1 MVQVN
6 KRVTVLTEFP
16 APTGK
21 GAGRRSLGGAA
32 GPIVLA
38 LALAGA
44 VAVFWMGIVS
54 LGQAWVLPEYS
65 HGPLIPVLSG
75 YLFLRQ
81 LKMVPP
87 APDAQRT
94 RWPGVLVMAGALVV
108 AMGGNLAKI
117 PDIVTYAM
125 IVWIYG
131 LVLVTFG
138 WERGRQ
144 FWPPV
149 LHLVFMLPLPAIL
162 YWQLSIKLQFI
173 SSELGVAL
181 IRAMDIPVFLDG
193 NVIDLGI
200 YKLQVAEACSGLRYL
215 FPVMSFSYI
224 FSVLYRGPIWH
235 KAVLLLSAAPITV
248 LMNSFRIGM
257 IGVLVDNY
265 GIEQAEG
272 FLHYFEGWVIFIACV
287 LILFGLARLM
297 QWIGRDRRPLG
308 EALDLDVNGLGTQ
321 AARAFQIRASA
332 ALIGVALGTSALGAA
347 WHLAPAR
354 AAVDVPRDPLVLFPR
369 TLDSW
374 TGGPQ
379 RRLEPNIE
387 AVLKADD
394 YLSIGYESREHARPV
409 DLFIAYYEKQ
419 NEGAGIHSP
428 EVCIPGGGWEMS
440 QIAETTVP
448 VTLAD
453 GTDGGTSGGTSGGTV
468 RAMPVNRAV
477 IQKGLER
484 QLVYY
489 WFEQRGRRLTSD
501 YMAKATTIL
510 DSITRGRSDGA
521 LVRLITPIGPEAGA
535 EAAADARLRDFLGEM
550 AAELARFVPE

>member
-1 MVQVN
+1 MN

-16 APTGK
+16 ASSE
-21 GAGRRSLGGAA
+21 RQSFGAA
-32 GPIVLA
+32 GPLLLA
-38 LALAGA
+38 LAIAGA
-44 VAVFWMGIVS
+44 VAVFWSGFLA
-54 LGQAWVLPEYS
+54 LGEAWVLPEYS

-81 LKMVPP
+81 LKTVPP
-87 APDAQRT
+87 DPGAVRI
-94 RWPGVLVMAGALVV
+94 RWPGVLVMATALLI
-108 AMGGNLAKI
+108 ATGGNLARI

-125 IVWIYG
+125 ILWVYG

-138 WERGRQ
+138 WRRGKQ

-181 IRAMDIPVFLDG
+181 IRLMDIPVFLDG
-193 NVIDLGI
+193 NVIDLGS

-224 FSVLYRGPIWH
+224 FSVLYRGPVWH

-248 LMNSFRIGM
+248 LMNSFRIGV

-287 LILFGLARLM
+287 LILFGLARAM
-297 QWIGRDRRPLG
+297 QWIARDRRPLG

-321 AARAFQIRASA
+321 ARRAFAVRPSGGLAVG
-332 ALIGVALGTSALGAA
+332 ALATVLVGAA
-347 WHLAPAR
+347 WHLAPER
-354 AAVDVPRDPLVLFPR
+354 AAADVPRDPLVLFPR
-369 TLDSW
+369 ALGDWTAASPRQLD
-374 TGGPQ
+374 PD
-379 RRLEPNIE
+379 IE
-387 AVLKADD
+387 AVLRADD
-394 YLSIGYESREHARPV
+394 YLSVGYASPEHARPV
-409 DLFIAYYEKQ
+409 DLFVAYYEKQ
-419 NEGAGIHSP
+419 TEGSGIHSP
-428 EVCIPGGGWEMS
+428 QVCIPAAGWEMS
-440 QIAETTVP
+440 RITDTTVP
-448 VTLAD
+448 VTGPD
-453 GTDGGTSGGTSGGTV
+453 GAPIGV
-468 RAMPVNRAV
+468 PVNRAV
-477 IQKGLER
+477 IQRGLER

-489 WFEQRGRRLTSD
+489 WFEQRGRRVTSD

-510 DSITRGRSDGA
+510 DAVTRGRSDGA
-521 LVRLITPIGPEAGA
+521 LVRLITPIEPGQGA
-535 EAAADARLRDFLGEM
+535 EAAADARLQAFLGEM
-550 AAELARFVPE
+550 TSVLPRFVPE

>member
-1 MVQVN
+1 M
-6 KRVTVLTEFP
+6 R
-16 APTGK
+16 
-21 GAGRRSLGGAA
+21 
-32 GPIVLA
+32 
-38 LALAGA
+38 
-44 VAVFWMGIVS
+44 
-54 LGQAWVLPEYS
+54 
-65 HGPLIPVLSG
+65 
-75 YLFLRQ
+75 
-81 LKMVPP
+81 VPP
-87 APDAQRT
+87 EPHARRT
-94 RWPGVLVMAGALVV
+94 RWPGVLVMATALAV
-108 AMGGNLAKI
+108 ATAGNLARI

-125 IVWIYG
+125 ILWIYG

-138 WERGRQ
+138 WRRGRG

-193 NVIDLGI
+193 NVIDLGV

-224 FSVLYRGPIWH
+224 FSVLYRGPVWH

-287 LILFGLARLM
+287 AILFGLARVM
-297 QWIGRDRRPLG
+297 QWIGRDRRPFN
-308 EALDLDVNGLGTQ
+308 EALDLDVTGLGAQ
-321 AARAFQIRASA
+321 AARALAVRPSGWLVAG
-332 ALIGVALGTSALGAA
+332 ALATLLAGAA
-347 WHLAPAR
+347 WHLAPER
-354 AAVDVPRDPLVLFPR
+354 AAADVPRDPLVLFPR
-369 TLDSW
+369 ALDGW
-374 TGGPQ
+374 TGAAP
-379 RRLEPNIE
+379 RRLEPQIE
-387 AVLKADD
+387 AVLNADD
-394 YLSIGYESREHARPV
+394 YLSIGYTSPEHAQPV

-419 NEGAGIHSP
+419 TEGAGIHSP
-428 EVCIPGGGWEMS
+428 QVCIPAAGWEMS
-440 QIAETTVP
+440 RISDTVVP
-448 VTLAD
+448 VPGED
-453 GTDGGTSGGTSGGTV
+453 GP
-468 RAMPVNRAV
+468 AAIPVNRAV
-477 IQKGLER
+477 IQRGLER

-489 WFEQRGRRLTSD
+489 WFEQRGRRVTSD

-521 LVRLITPIGPEAGA
+521 LVRLITPIGPGSGA
-535 EAAADARLRDFLGEM
+535 EAAADARLQAFLGQM
-550 AAELARFVPE
+550 TDVLPRFVPE

>member
-1 MVQVN
+1 MVAEGIVRVN

-16 APTGK
+16 ASSD
-21 GAGRRSLGGAA
+21 RRAFGAA
-32 GPIVLA
+32 GPLLLA
-38 LALAGA
+38 LGLAGA
-44 VAVFWMGIVS
+44 VAVFWSGFVS
-54 LGQAWVLPEYS
+54 LGNAWTAPEYS

-81 LKMVPP
+81 LKTVPP
-87 APDAQRT
+87 VPDSAPKARRT
-94 RWPGVLVMAGALVV
+94 RWPGVLVMAVALAV
-108 AMGGNLAKI
+108 ATGGNLARI

-125 IVWIYG
+125 ILWIYG

-138 WERGRQ
+138 WRRGRQ

-193 NVIDLGI
+193 NVIDLGV

-224 FSVLYRGPIWH
+224 FSVLYRGPVWH

-287 LILFGLARLM
+287 AILFGLARAM
-297 QWIGRDRRPLG
+297 QWIARDRRPLG
-308 EALDLDVNGLGTQ
+308 EALDLDVNGLGEQ
-321 AARAFQIRASA
+321 ARRALDVRASGGMIVA
-332 ALIGVALGTSALGAA
+332 ALATFLVGAA
-347 WHLAPAR
+347 LHLAPER
-354 AAVDVPRDPLVLFPR
+354 AAADVPRDPLVLFPR
-369 TLDSW
+369 ALDGWS
-374 TGGPQ
+374 GAAQ
-379 RRLEPNIE
+379 RRLEPQIE
-387 AVLKADD
+387 AVLGADD
-394 YLSIGYESREHARPV
+394 YLSIGYASAQHAQPV

-419 NEGAGIHSP
+419 TEGSGIHSP
-428 EVCIPGGGWEMS
+428 QVCIPAGGWEMS
-440 QIAETTVP
+440 RIDDVTVQVMGEGGLP
-448 VTLAD
+448 V
-453 GTDGGTSGGTSGGTV
+453 G
-468 RAMPVNRAV
+468 MPVNRAI
-477 IQKGLER
+477 IQRGLER

-489 WFEQRGRRLTSD
+489 WFEQRGRQVTSD

-521 LVRLITPIGPEAGA
+521 LVRLITPIGTGAGA

-550 AAELARFVPE
+550 TDVLPRFVPE

>member
-1 MVQVN
+1 VVAEGIVRVN

-16 APTGK
+16 ASSD
-21 GAGRRSLGGAA
+21 RRAFGAA
-32 GPIVLA
+32 GPLLLA
-38 LALAGA
+38 LGLAGA
-44 VAVFWMGIVS
+44 VAVFWSGFVS
-54 LGQAWVLPEYS
+54 LGNAWTAPEYS

-81 LKMVPP
+81 LKTVPP
-87 APDAQRT
+87 VPAASDARI
-94 RWPGVLVMAGALVV
+94 RWPGVLVMAAAL
-108 AMGGNLAKI
+108 AIATAGNLARI

-125 IVWIYG
+125 ILWIYG

-138 WERGRQ
+138 WRRGRQ

-193 NVIDLGI
+193 NVIDLGV

-224 FSVLYRGPIWH
+224 FSVLYRGPVWH

-248 LMNSFRIGM
+248 AMNSFRIGM
-257 IGVLVDNY
+257 IGILVDNY

-287 LILFGLARLM
+287 LILFGLARAM

-308 EALDLDVNGLGTQ
+308 EALDLDVHGLGAQ
-321 AARAFQIRASA
+321 ARRFFAVRPSGALA
-332 ALIGVALGTSALGAA
+332 AGALATLVAGAV
-347 WHLAPAR
+347 WHLAPER
-354 AAVDVPRDPLVLFPR
+354 AAADVPRDPLVLFPR
-369 TLDSW
+369 SLDGW
-374 TGGPQ
+374 TASAPRQ
-379 RRLEPNIE
+379 LEPQIE
-387 AVLKADD
+387 AVLNADD
-394 YLSIGYESREHARPV
+394 YLSIGYASPQHARPV

-419 NEGAGIHSP
+419 TEGAGIHSP
-428 EVCIPGGGWEMS
+428 EVCIPAAGWEMS
-440 QIAETTVP
+440 RIADTTVP
-448 VTLAD
+448 VTGED
-453 GTDGGTSGGTSGGTV
+453 GTPVG
-468 RAMPVNRAV
+468 MPVNRAV
-477 IQKGLER
+477 IQRGLER

-489 WFEQRGRRLTSD
+489 WFEQRGRRVTSD

-521 LVRLITPIGPEAGA
+521 LVRLITPIAPGQGA
-535 EAAADARLRDFLGEM
+535 EAAADARLQAFLAEM
-550 AAELARFVPE
+550 TDVLPRFVPR

>member
-1 MVQVN
+1 MAAGIVWVN

-16 APTGK
+16 ASSERQTF
-21 GAGRRSLGGAA
+21 GAA
-32 GPIVLA
+32 GPLFLA
-38 LALAGA
+38 LAIAGA
-44 VAVFWMGIVS
+44 IAVFWSGFLS
-54 LGQAWVLPEYS
+54 LGNAWVAPEYS

-81 LKMVPP
+81 LKTMPP
-87 APDAQRT
+87 IPDAARI
-94 RWPGVLVMAGALVV
+94 RWPGVLVMAVALVI
-108 AMGGNLAKI
+108 ATGGNLARI

-125 IVWIYG
+125 IIWIYG
-131 LVLVTFG
+131 LILVTFG
-138 WERGRQ
+138 WTRGRQ

-173 SSELGVAL
+173 SSEIGVAL
-181 IRAMDIPVFLDG
+181 IRLMDIPVFLDG

-287 LILFGLARLM
+287 AILFGLARLM
-297 QWIGRDRRPLG
+297 QWIGRDRRPFH
-308 EALDLDVNGLGTQ
+308 EALDLDVAGLGAQ
-321 AARAFQIRASA
+321 ARRAFTVRTSGGLIAG
-332 ALIGVALGTSALGAA
+332 ALATLVVGAA
-347 WHLAPAR
+347 WHLAPER
-354 AAVDVPRDPLVLFPR
+354 AAADVPRDPFVLFPR
-369 TLDSW
+369 TLDTW
-374 TGGPQ
+374 TAGTS
-379 RRLEPNIE
+379 RRLEPEIA
-387 AVLKADD
+387 AVLNADD
-394 YLSIGYESREHARPV
+394 YLSVGYTSPEQALPI
-409 DLFIAYYEKQ
+409 DLFMAYYEKQ
-419 NEGAGIHSP
+419 TEGSGIHSP
-428 EVCIPGGGWEMS
+428 QVCIPGGGWEMS
-440 QIAETTVP
+440 RITDTNVP
-448 VTLAD
+448 MTQDD
-453 GTDGGTSGGTSGGTV
+453 GTQTGV
-468 RAMPVNRAV
+468 PVNRAV
-477 IQKGLER
+477 IQRGLDR

-489 WFEQRGRRLTSD
+489 WFEQRGRRVTSD
-501 YMAKATTIL
+501 YAAKATTIL

-521 LVRLITPIGPEAGA
+521 LVRLITPIGPGQAA
-535 EAAADARLRDFLGEM
+535 EAAADTRLQAFLGEM
-550 AAELARFVPE
+550 TAVLPRFVPE

>member
-1 MVQVN
+1 MVAEGVVRVN

-16 APTGK
+16 APTE
-21 GAGRRSLGGAA
+21 RRTFGTA
-32 GPIVLA
+32 GPLLLA
-38 LALAGA
+38 LAIAGA
-44 VAVFWMGIVS
+44 IAVFWSGILS
-54 LGQAWVLPEYS
+54 LGDAWTAPEYS

-81 LKMVPP
+81 LKTVPP
-87 APDAQRT
+87 DPGARRT
-94 RWPGVLVMAGALVV
+94 RWPGVLVMAGALVI
-108 AMGGNLAKI
+108 ATGGNLARI

-125 IVWIYG
+125 IIWIYG
-131 LVLVTFG
+131 LILVTFG
-138 WERGRQ
+138 WQRGRQ

-149 LHLVFMLPLPAIL
+149 LHLVFMLPLPSIL

-181 IRAMDIPVFLDG
+181 IRLMDIPVFLDG

-224 FSVLYRGPIWH
+224 FSVLYRGPVWH

-287 LILFGLARLM
+287 LILFALARLM

-308 EALDLDVNGLGTQ
+308 EALDLDVTGLGAQ
-321 AARAFQIRASA
+321 ARRVFAVRASDGLA
-332 ALIGVALGTSALGAA
+332 AGALATLLVGVA
-347 WHLAPAR
+347 WHLSPER
-354 AAVDVPRDPLVLFPR
+354 AAADVPRDPLVLFPR
-369 TLDSW
+369 TLDTW
-374 TGGPQ
+374 TAGAP
-379 RRLEPNIE
+379 RRLESNIE

-394 YLSIGYESREHARPV
+394 YLSIGYASPEHAQPV

-419 NEGAGIHSP
+419 TEGAGIHSP
-428 EVCIPGGGWEMS
+428 QVCIPAAGWEMS
-440 QIAETTVP
+440 RITDTTVP
-448 VTLAD
+448 VTGP
-453 GTDGGTSGGTSGGTV
+453 GTGGGGTPIGI
-468 RAMPVNRAV
+468 PVNRAV
-477 IQKGLER
+477 IQRGLER

-489 WFEQRGRRLTSD
+489 WFEQRGRRVTSD
-501 YMAKATTIL
+501 YAAKATTIL
-510 DSITRGRSDGA
+510 DSVTRGRSDGA
-521 LVRLITPIGPEAGA
+521 LVRLITPIGLDQGA
-535 EAAADARLRDFLGEM
+535 EAAADARLQAFLGQM
-550 AAELARFVPE
+550 TDVLPRFVPE

>member
-1 MVQVN
+1 M
-6 KRVTVLTEFP
+6 TVLTEFP
-16 APTGK
+16 ASTE
-21 GAGRRSLGGAA
+21 GRPSAAA
-32 GPIVLA
+32 GALLLA
-38 LALAGA
+38 LAIAGA
-44 VAVFWMGIVS
+44 VAVFWSGFLS
-54 LGQAWVLPEYS
+54 LGNAWTAPEYS

-81 LKMVPP
+81 LKTVPP
-87 APDAQRT
+87 APDAART
-94 RWPGVLVMAGALVV
+94 RWPGVLVMAIALVI
-108 AMGGNLAKI
+108 ATGGNLARI

-125 IVWIYG
+125 ILWVYG

-138 WERGRQ
+138 WERGKQ

-181 IRAMDIPVFLDG
+181 IRLMDIPVFLDG
-193 NVIDLGI
+193 NVIDLGV

-224 FSVLYRGPIWH
+224 FSVLYRGPVWH

-287 LILFGLARLM
+287 LILFGLAKAM
-297 QWIGRDRRPLG
+297 QWIGRDRRPFH
-308 EALDLDVNGLGTQ
+308 EALDLDVTGLGAQ
-321 AARAFQIRASA
+321 ARRALTVRASGG
-332 ALIGVALGTSALGAA
+332 LIAGVLATLLVGAA

-354 AAVDVPRDPLVLFPR
+354 AAADVPRDPLVLFPR

-374 TGGPQ
+374 TAGQ
-379 RRLEPNIE
+379 QQRLEPNIE
-387 AVLKADD
+387 RVLGADD
-394 YLSIGYESREHARPV
+394 YLLISYSSPEQAMPI
-409 DLFIAYYEKQ
+409 DFFIAYYEKQ
-419 NEGAGIHSP
+419 TEGEGIHSP

-440 QIAETTVP
+440 RIAETTVP
-448 VTLAD
+448 VRLDDDTAL
-453 GTDGGTSGGTSGGTV
+453 
-468 RAMPVNRAV
+468 AMPVNRAV
-477 IQKGLER
+477 IQRGLER

-489 WFEQRGRRLTSD
+489 WFEQRGRRLTSA
-501 YMAKATTIL
+501 YAAKATTIL

-521 LVRLITPIGPEAGA
+521 LVRVITPFGTGQGA
-535 EAAADARLRDFLGEM
+535 EAAADARLQGFLGEM
-550 AAELARFVPE
+550 AGQLPRFVPE

>member
-1 MVQVN
+1 VAAEGIVRVN

-16 APTGK
+16 ASSD
-21 GAGRRSLGGAA
+21 RRAFGAA
-32 GPIVLA
+32 GPLLLA
-38 LALAGA
+38 LGLAGA
-44 VAVFWMGIVS
+44 VAVFWSGFVS
-54 LGQAWVLPEYS
+54 LGNAWTAPEYS

-81 LKMVPP
+81 LKTVPP
-87 APDAQRT
+87 VPDSAPKARRT
-94 RWPGVLVMAGALVV
+94 RWPGVLVMAVALAV
-108 AMGGNLAKI
+108 ATGGNLARI

-125 IVWIYG
+125 ILWIYG

-193 NVIDLGI
+193 NVIDLGV

-224 FSVLYRGPIWH
+224 FSVLYRGPVWH

-287 LILFGLARLM
+287 LILFGLARAM

-308 EALDLDVNGLGTQ
+308 EALDLDVHGLGAQ
-321 AARAFQIRASA
+321 ARRFFAVRPSGALA
-332 ALIGVALGTSALGAA
+332 AGALATLVAGAA
-347 WHLAPAR
+347 WHLAPER
-354 AAVDVPRDPLVLFPR
+354 AAADVPRDPLVLFPR
-369 TLDSW
+369 ALGSW
-374 TGGPQ
+374 TASGPRQ
-379 RRLEPNIE
+379 LEPQIE
-387 AVLKADD
+387 AVLNADD
-394 YLSIGYESREHARPV
+394 YLSIGYASPEQARPV

-419 NEGAGIHSP
+419 TEGAGIHSP
-428 EVCIPGGGWEMS
+428 EVCIPAAGWEMS
-440 QIAETTVP
+440 RIADTTVP
-448 VTLAD
+448 VRGED
-453 GTDGGTSGGTSGGTV
+453 GSPVG
-468 RAMPVNRAV
+468 MPVNRAV
-477 IQKGLER
+477 IQRGLER

-489 WFEQRGRRLTSD
+489 WFEQRGRRVTSD

-521 LVRLITPIGPEAGA
+521 LVRLITPIAPGQGA
-535 EAAADARLRDFLGEM
+535 EAAADARLQAFLAEM
-550 AAELARFVPE
+550 TDVLPRFVPQ

>member
-1 MVQVN
+1 MVRVN
-6 KRVTVLTEFP
+6 KRVTVLTEFL
-16 APTGK
+16 APTGPGSK
-21 GAGRRSLGGAA
+21 GAGRQSLGAA

-38 LALAGA
+38 LAIAGA
-44 VAVFWMGIVS
+44 VAVFWSGIVS
-54 LGQAWVLPEYS
+54 LGQAWVKPEYS

-81 LKMVPP
+81 LKTVPP
-87 APDAQRT
+87 VPDSADAVRP
-94 RWPGVLVMAGALVV
+94 RWPGVLTMATALVI
-108 AMGGNLAKI
+108 AMAGNLAKI

-125 IVWIYG
+125 ILWIYG

-149 LHLVFMLPLPAIL
+149 LHLVFMLPLPSIL

-173 SSELGVAL
+173 SSEIGVAL
-181 IRAMDIPVFLDG
+181 IRLMDIPVFLDG

-224 FSVLYRGPIWH
+224 FSVLYRGPVWH

-257 IGVLVDNY
+257 IGVLVDNF

-287 LILFGLARLM
+287 AILFGLAKVM
-297 QWIGRDRRPLG
+297 QWIGRDRRPIG
-308 EALDLDVNGLGTQ
+308 EALDLDVTGLGAQ
-321 AARAFQIRASA
+321 LGRVFRVRASA
-332 ALIGVALGTSALGAA
+332 ALTAVALATLTFGAA
-347 WHLAPAR
+347 WHLAPER
-354 AAVDVPRDPLVLFPR
+354 AAADVPRDPLVLFPR

-374 TGGPQ
+374 AGGAQ
-379 RRLEPNIE
+379 RRLDPGIE

-394 YLSIGYESREHARPV
+394 YLSTGYASPEHAQPV

-419 NEGAGIHSP
+419 TEGAGIHSP
-428 EVCIPGGGWEMS
+428 EVCIPAGGWEMS
-440 QIAETTVP
+440 RIDETTVP
-448 VTLAD
+448 VRLD
-453 GTDGGTSGGTSGGTV
+453 GGPDGGTT

-501 YMAKATTIL
+501 YAAKATTIL
-510 DSITRGRSDGA
+510 DAITRGRTDGA
-521 LVRLITPIGPEAGA
+521 LVRLITPIGPGAGA
-535 EAAADARLRDFLGEM
+535 DAAADARLQDFLGEM
-550 AAELARFVPE
+550 AGVLPRFVPE